1 MLVTGNYIPTLSV
14 INNYQMKLN
23 KLIIT
28 VFILGFFISYKS
40 LSQSSIEYGSNN
52 GKYIEINQT
61 KIYYE
66 EYGEGT
72 TTVIMLHGGLGS
84 ISNFQNVI
92 PELSKHFKLIA
103 IDSPSHGRSQSIDS
117 LSYPILA
124 DYIVEM
130 IDKLKLD
137 EVNIVGYSD
146 GAIIGMLV
154 ANIKPEKIKKLV
166 FGAGA
171 LNPKASKP
179 EGLQML
185 QTISPEIL
193 PEEFAVSYKNKSP
206 NPEHW
211 EKFVYDSKEMWLQ
224 EVWIP
229 KEILPQIHCKT
240 LILFGDRDPFIPLSH
255 TIDIYNILP
264 NSELFIL
271 PNTYHNIFD
280 NPKLVNPIL
289 INFLT
294 QI

>member
-1 MLVTGNYIPTLSV
+1 
-14 INNYQMKLN
+14 MKLN
-23 KLIIT
+23 KLITIL
-28 VFILGFFISYKS
+28 FILGFFISYKGI
-40 LSQSSIEYGSNN
+40 SQSSIEYGSNN
-52 GKYIEINQT
+52 GKYIEINHT

-84 ISNFQNVI
+84 ISNFQNAI

-117 LSYPILA
+117 LSYQILA

-130 IDKLKLD
+130 IEKLELD
-137 EVNIVGYSD
+137 EVNIVGQSD

-154 ANIKPEKIKKLV
+154 ANMVPKKIKKLV
-166 FGAGA
+166 FSAGA
-171 LNPKASKP
+171 LNPKASRP

-185 QTISPEIL
+185 QTTSPEIL

-229 KEILPQIHCKT
+229 QEILPQINCKT
-240 LILFGDRDPFIPLSH
+240 LILLGDRDPFIPLSH
-255 TIDIYNILP
+255 AIDIYDALP

-280 NPKLVNPIL
+280 NPKLVNPVL

-294 QI
+294 QN

>member
-1 MLVTGNYIPTLSV
+1 M
-14 INNYQMKLN
+14 
-23 KLIIT
+23 
-28 VFILGFFISYKS
+28 GFFISYKGI
-40 LSQSSIEYGSNN
+40 SQSSIEYGSNN
-52 GKYIEINQT
+52 GKYIEINHT

-92 PELSKHFKLIA
+92 PELSKHFKIIA

-117 LSYPILA
+117 LSYQILA
-124 DYIVEM
+124 NYIVEI

-137 EVNIVGYSD
+137 EVNIIGYSD

-154 ANIKPEKIKKLV
+154 ANMEPEKIKKLV

-179 EGLQML
+179 EGLLML
-185 QTISPEIL
+185 KSTSPEIL
-193 PEEFAVSYKNKSP
+193 PEEFAISYKNKSP
-206 NPEHW
+206 NPENW
-211 EKFVYDSKEMWLQ
+211 EKLVYNSKEMWLE

-229 KEILPQIHCKT
+229 REILPQINCKT

-255 TIDIYNILP
+255 AIDIYDTLP
-264 NSELFIL
+264 NSGLFIL

-280 NPKLVNPIL
+280 NPKLVNPVL

-294 QI
+294 QN

>member
-1 MLVTGNYIPTLSV
+1 
-14 INNYQMKLN
+14 MKLN
-23 KLIIT
+23 KLIT
-28 VFILGFFISYKS
+28 LLFLLGFFISYKS
-40 LSQSSIEYGSNN
+40 ISQSPIVYGSNN
-52 GKYIEINQT
+52 GKYIEIKQS

-92 PELSKHFKLIA
+92 PELSKHFKVIA

-117 LSYPILA
+117 LSYQILA
-124 DYIVEM
+124 NYIVE
-130 IDKLKLD
+130 IINKLKLD
-137 EVNIVGYSD
+137 KVYIVGYSD

-154 ANIKPEKIKKLV
+154 ANMEPEKIKKLV

-179 EGLQML
+179 EGLLML
-185 QTISPEIL
+185 QATSPEIL
-193 PEEFAVSYKNKSP
+193 PEELTVSYKNKSP

-211 EKFVYDSKEMWLQ
+211 EKFVYDSKEMWLE
-224 EVWIP
+224 EVWITR
-229 KEILPQIHCKT
+229 EILPQINCKT

-255 TIDIYNILP
+255 AIDIYVALP
-264 NSELFIL
+264 NSGLFIL

-280 NPKLVNPIL
+280 NPQFVNPVL

-294 QI
+294 QN